1 MPISLPNF
9 LQAETRSYGPGD
21 LLGGLMQGYQ
31 ASRMPAQMR
40 NEELR
45 QQLANR
51 LLQEQGTNYQIT
63 NQYLPQK
70 MQTDI
75 DHIVAQTGLSRQQAE
90 ELVIKNAIERATGM
104 ERAKASLGLT
114 QAQTGHFGA
123 LTNALNIRSP
133 LEAQQLQE
141 LIKGVQYQNMEA
153 QRQEMFARQF
163 FDPSLNQGI
172 PGSENTNRA
181 MNAEANTPFPSRV
194 GMEQQRAP
202 VDTGD
207 VFNDLWLNP
216 LTRARAEKF
225 GIKGKI
231 ESKTIPETGEII
243 TLTTLPDG
251 RVIPSVQQVGKSL
264 YQRELDKGFAQSD
277 VKAAEEI
284 SNAAKVYTGTEEA
297 ANKVLDALTSNE
309 KLSREITG
317 PGKQQ
322 WAKYFGPKKAKEII
336 GKVEKAQGDILTA
349 ALGSFKG
356 ATHVKEINV
365 IERMKGSLN
374 DTYDVLKAKTQAIA
388 DTSKLLKER
397 NKIAVKNIR
406 HHKMPEIDAWED
418 AIAKTPFDSI
428 ESEINKATAKNQDL
442 AGATFE

>member
-75 DHIVAQTGLSRQQAE
+75 DHIVAQTGLNRQQAE

-141 LIKGVQYQNMEA
+141 LIKAAQYQNMEA

-194 GMEQQRAP
+194 GMEQQRGP
-202 VDTGD
+202 VDMGD

-231 ESKTIPETGEII
+231 ESKIIPETGETI

-264 YQRELDKGFAQSD
+264 SQRELDKGFAQSD
-277 VKAAEEI
+277 VEAAKEA
-284 SNAAKVYTGTEEA
+284 SNSMKVYTGTEEA
-297 ANKVLDALTSNE
+297 ASKALKALTGNE
-309 KLSREITG
+309 ALSKKITG
-317 PGKQQ
+317 PAKYQ
-322 WAKYFGPKKAKEII
+322 WAKYFGPKEAQKII
-336 GKVEKAQGDILTA
+336 GDVEKSQGDILTA

-356 ATHVKEINV
+356 ATHVREINV

-374 DTYDVLKAKTQAIA
+374 DSYDVLIAKTRAIV

-397 NKIAVKNIR
+397 ARIAAKNIR
-406 HHKMPEIDAWED
+406 NNGMSEIDAWED
-418 AIAKTPFDSI
+418 AIEKTPFDKI
-428 ESEINKATAKNQDL
+428 ESNLSSAEHENQDL
-442 AGATFE
+442 SGATFE